1 MALPV
6 ILQQYLNYGKSGT
19 PPVKTAMTV
28 QVTKLNEPGSTNS
41 VETQEQFK
49 LRIHLKMMLQK
60 KPARIPLSNAPDPY
74 QKQVPFVSDH
84 TAGWNPVNNGF
95 KRGTHI

>member
-6 ILQQYLNYGKSGT
+6 ILQQYLNRGKAGI
-19 PPVKTAMTV
+19 PPVKTVLPVAAPILIKT
-28 QVTKLNEPGSTNS
+28 ESTNS

-49 LRIHLKMMLQK
+49 LRIHLKMMLQQ
-60 KPARIPLSNAPDPY
+60 KPVRIPLSNAPDPY

-95 KRGTHI
+95 MRGNHI